1 MQSAQSIGRA
11 LYRIVFRGGTP
22 QRIQFSAPLLLTA
35 FSTAVVAAIL
45 SGRLLFELSA
55 IEIGL
60 ALFTVLSGLYIGAAL
75 LTRSVP
81 RSRLRAALLTILL
94 LLATAGVLLMV
105 LIPLQPLDPM
115 IRLSAGLFVLAAVL
129 SGTTNALQF
138 ARGGSRTNAA
148 LLTLAFAAVLVA
160 FYSVLRWLLE
170 TVFS

>member
-22 QRIQFSAPLLLTA
+22 QRIQFSTPLLLTA
-35 FSTAVVAAIL
+35 LGTAVVAAIV
-45 SGRLLFELSA
+45 SGKLFFELSA

-60 ALFTVLSGLYIGAAL
+60 VLFTVLSGLYIGAAL

-81 RSRLRAALLTILL
+81 RSRLRAVLLTILL

-115 IRLSAGLFVLAAVL
+115 IRISAGLLVLAAVL

-148 LLTLAFAAVLVA
+148 MLTLAFAAVLIA
-160 FYSVLRWLLE
+160 FYSMLQWLLE